1 MIRNV
6 PAEGE
11 TEVNNKLA
19 NRMSLFYVEDTPMV
33 KTLSN
38 AKTKF
43 VSANKNLSIEKPQ
56 II

>member
-6 PAEGE
+6 LAEGE

-19 NRMSLFYVEDTPMV
+19 NRMSLYYVEDTPMV